1 MVMARYFT
9 VLLLVLPVVAQ
20 ELPSTPHGCMEGSCY
35 PATGNLLIGRAINLT
50 ATSTCGLDRPEQ
62 YCIVSHLQ
70 DLNKCFKCDS
80 QEPYDA
86 DHHNKNHRVENVIY
100 QRDSRGELT
109 WWQSVNGEE
118 NVGIRL
124 NLEAEFH
131 FTHLI
136 MKFKTF
142 RPAAMIIERS
152 SDFGH
157 TWRPYRYFAY
167 NCTKTFPRVPAHSLR
182 FTDEVICEER
192 YSDIEPST
200 EGEVIYKV
208 LDPAIH
214 VKDPYSLDIQDLLR
228 ITNLRIN
235 FTKLHTLGDNLL
247 DRRLD
252 VLQKY
257 YYALYELVVRGSCFC
272 YGHASECVPVPGVT
286 TRDSSMIHGHC
297 VCKHNTVGLNCER
310 CRDFYHDAPWWPA
323 ETDNAHTCRECN
335 CNGHSNQCHFDM
347 AVYLATGNV
356 SGGVCDNC
364 LHNTMGRKCE
374 TCKHFYYQDQTRDIR
389 DPAACIPCDCDP
401 VGSVEGGVCDSHT
414 DLDLGMIGGQ
424 CRCKQNVRGQR
435 CDYCKEG
442 HYGLSLDNPLG
453 CQPCNCDPRGI
464 TMLGAPCDQISGDCS
479 CKRYVTGRYCNQCL
493 PEYWGLSNDLAGCRP
508 CDCDFGGAT
517 SSRCRMDNGQCECR
531 PHLIGRQCSEVQ
543 PAFFCASL
551 ENNKY
556 EAEEALG
563 HSPDDPALPGNPRPQ
578 AETDCVQHLNNQLR
592 RNRRHH
598 HRHIAQQQRATL
610 RRIRQLQQTPSV
622 STVHRERQ
630 PGQMV
635 TWTGPGFARV
645 KDGAGLKFTISNI
658 PYAMEYDIMIR
669 YEPESTE
676 DWEALVSVTSLDL
689 PTSLRCGNML
699 PTEQMYTVTMPHHR
713 RYVDMPRPFCF
724 EPNNQYVVS
733 IRFQRHAVSHR
744 HLTAFTLIDS
754 LVLIPRYEEL
764 PGFQG
769 DDAPDERR
777 RQEMELYMCLDSF
790 MTVPMPAL
798 AELCTTLICS
808 ISAIMY
814 NGALACQCDRQG
826 SLSAECDKVGGQCH
840 CKPNVIGRKCD
851 QCAPGTY
858 GFGPYGCTV
867 CDCHS
872 QGSVGHQCDPVTG
885 QCPCQHGATGRQCS
899 ECQPGQWGFP
909 NCRQC
914 QCNGHAEICDPETG
928 ACYEC
933 RDYTA
938 GQLCERCVNGFYGN
952 PILGSGEHCRPC
964 PCPGHP
970 DSGHSNGA
978 SCHAD
983 YASNQILCHCGEGYT
998 GPRCDRCAP
1007 GYYGDPE
1014 QPGGTCRPCQCN
1026 GNIDPQDPESCD
1038 PRTGQC
1044 LRCLYNTDGHLCSEC
1059 KPGYYGN
1066 ALAQDCRCCTC
1077 VTAGT
1082 LEDYCT
1088 DGVCHCD
1095 KQTGQ
1100 CPCKPNIIGH
1110 NCDQC
1115 SPNHWNFGSD
1125 CGCEPCECAQ
1135 PNALSTHCNMFSGQ
1149 CHCQPGFGGRQ
1160 CNECE
1165 AFHWGDPRVQCEE
1178 CNCHPLGSDMAQCDR
1193 VTGACVCK
1201 EEASGR
1207 HCDECAHGFTGNFPK
1222 CIPCHPCFQ
1231 LWDDAICQIGR
1242 DLTHIKDVIA
1252 MILEKGEVPGLSDGR
1267 IRELE
1272 KKLAQVQDLIRDG
1285 DRERTYNLISQ
1296 VNDDLRAEIALTDGR
1311 LMGVSRELNVT
1322 ADLDNAL
1329 KRNLTAL
1336 EKELKDLNNTLHRL
1350 HIELDN
1356 YLTAG
1361 FAEQFE
1367 NVRKYYQSSLNSEKR
1382 CNASVYGP
1390 QSPVEQSEDTRNR
1403 TEALLKERKDLFLRT
1418 VAANNKSLS
1427 ELEEKAHEIDRKLQ
1441 HLSNRVC
1448 GGHGNASAN
1457 SSCPNSPCGGAGCRD
1472 SDGALKCGG
1481 KGCKGTVGASVT
1493 ALDNA
1498 DDVHKN
1504 LTATSE
1510 ELQTIAKKLR
1520 DIATLTQT
1528 VKTQAE
1534 DTLDKAQSKKELF
1547 ENSNNI
1553 LKDFIEKIKDFLNEE
1568 GADPESIEKV
1578 AQQVLAI
1585 SLPVNRTVIVNVVEQ
1600 IKANIA
1606 NLTNVEGVFNHTSE
1620 QLAEVRDLLKRAQDA
1635 KAKAEGV
1642 SDNINKTKEALE
1654 TSQSAIKITEKEMTT
1669 ALENLKNAQ
1678 NITTMVDNKLLD
1690 LDNNLMDVMM
1700 RLANLS
1706 HGVDLLKNKTEQN
1719 REMAKDAKA
1728 QSDNA
1733 TQEAAGLQEELAN
1746 AENWYKELIEKVDSV
1761 GGTGEGDINQRAMEM
1776 KKEAEEL
1783 LKKATVGM
1791 ETLRKLERKFN
1802 KNEQKMQQQRDELA
1816 DLEKNVTEVRE
1827 YIRLKVMGYNNCQ

>member
-1 MVMARYFT
+1 MARYFS

-20 ELPSTPHGCMEGSCY
+20 ELPSTPHACMEGSCY

-50 ATSTCGLDRPEQ
+50 ATSTCGLDGPEQ

-70 DLNKCFKCDS
+70 DVSKCFKCDS
-80 QEPYDA
+80 QRPYDA
-86 DHHNKNHRVENVIY
+86 YHHKKSHRVENVIY

-118 NVGIRL
+118 NVSIRL
-124 NLEAEFH
+124 NLEAMFH

-152 SDFGH
+152 SDFGR
-157 TWRPYRYFAY
+157 TWRPYRYYAY
-167 NCTKTFPRVPAHSLR
+167 NCTKTFPWVPAHSLL
-182 FTDEVICEER
+182 FTDELICEER
-192 YSDIEPST
+192 YSEIEPST

-208 LDPAIH
+208 LDPAVH
-214 VKDPYSLDIQDLLR
+214 VKDPYSLGIQDLLQ

-247 DRRLD
+247 DRRPD

-272 YGHASECVPVPGVT
+272 YGHASECAPVHGVT
-286 TRDSSMIHGHC
+286 TRDPGMIHGHC

-310 CRDFYHDAPWWPA
+310 CRDFYHDAPWRPA
-323 ETDNAHTCRECN
+323 ETDNTHTCRECN

-364 LHNTMGRKCE
+364 LHNTMGHNCE
-374 TCKHFYYQDQTRDIR
+374 TCKHFYYQHPTRDIR

-453 CQPCNCDPRGI
+453 CQPCNCDSRGI
-464 TMLGAPCDQISGDCS
+464 TMQHAPCDQISGDCS

-543 PAFFCASL
+543 PTFFCASL
-551 ENNKY
+551 DNNKY

-578 AETDCVQHLNNQLR
+578 AETDCD
-592 RNRRHH
+592 
-598 HRHIAQQQRATL
+598 
-610 RRIRQLQQTPSV
+610 RQLQQTSSADTV
-622 STVHRERQ
+622 HRVHRERQ

-676 DWEALVSVTSLDL
+676 DWEALVSITSLDL

-744 HLTAFTLIDS
+744 HPTAFTLIDS

-769 DDAPDERR
+769 DEALDERR

-798 AELCTTLICS
+798 GEQCTKLICS
-808 ISAIMY
+808 ISAIIY
-814 NGALACQCDRQG
+814 NGALACQCDPQG
-826 SLSAECDKVGGQCH
+826 SLSAECDKIGGQCH
-840 CKPNVIGRKCD
+840 CKPNIIGRKCD
-851 QCAPGTY
+851 QCAPGTFR
-858 GFGPYGCTV
+858 FGPYGCTV

-914 QCNGHAEICDPETG
+914 QCNGHAETCDPETG

-978 SCHAD
+978 SCLTD
-983 YASNQILCHCGEGYT
+983 YASNQILCQCGEGYA
-998 GPRCDRCAP
+998 GPHCDLCAP
-1007 GYYGDPE
+1007 GYYGDPK

-1044 LRCLYNTDGHLCSEC
+1044 LKCLYNTDGHSCSEC

-1066 ALAQDCRCCTC
+1066 ALAQDCRRCTC

-1100 CPCKPNIIGH
+1100 CPCKPNIMGH

-1115 SPNHWNFGSD
+1115 TPNHWNFGSD
-1125 CGCEPCECAQ
+1125 SGCEPCKCAH
-1135 PNALSTHCNMFSGQ
+1135 PNALSTHCNMFNGQ
-1149 CHCQPGFGGRQ
+1149 CHCQTGLGGRQ

-1165 AFHWGDPRVQCEE
+1165 ALHWGDPRVQCEE
-1178 CNCHPLGSDMAQCDR
+1178 CNCHPLGSEMAQCDH

-1201 EEASGR
+1201 KEASGR
-1207 HCDECAHGFTGNFPK
+1207 RCDECAHGFTGNFPK

-1231 LWDDAICQIGR
+1231 QCDDAICQIGR
-1242 DLTHIKDVIA
+1242 DLTHIKSVIA
-1252 MILEKGEVPGLSDGR
+1252 MILKKGEVPGLSIDR

-1285 DRERTYNLISQ
+1285 DREGTYNVISQ
-1296 VNDDLRAEIALTDGR
+1296 AIDDLRVEIALTDGR
-1311 LMGVSRELNVT
+1311 LMSVSRDMNVT

-1336 EKELKDLNNTLHRL
+1336 DKELKDFNKTFQPVHTDL
-1350 HIELDN
+1350 EN
-1356 YLTAG
+1356 YLTA
-1361 FAEQFE
+1361 FADQFE

-1382 CNASVYGP
+1382 CYASVYGP
-1390 QSPVEQSEDTRNR
+1390 QSPVEQSEDTRKR

-1418 VAANNKSLS
+1418 ILANNKSLS
-1427 ELEEKAHEIDRKLQ
+1427 ELEGKAPEIDRKLQ
-1441 HLSNRVC
+1441 DLSNRVC
-1448 GGHGNASAN
+1448 GDNGTASAN
-1457 SSCPNSPCGGAGCRD
+1457 SSCPNSPCGGAGCRN
-1472 SDGALKCGG
+1472 STGALKCGG

-1498 DDVHKN
+1498 TDVHKN
-1504 LTATSE
+1504 MTATSE

-1520 DIATLTQT
+1520 DITTLTQT
-1528 VKTQAE
+1528 VKTQAK
-1534 DTLDKAQSKKELF
+1534 DTLDKAQRKKELF
-1547 ENSNNI
+1547 KNSSNI
-1553 LKDFIEKIKDFLNEE
+1553 FRDFIKKIKDFLNEK

-1585 SLPVNRTVIVNVVEQ
+1585 SLPVNRTIIENVLIKQ

-1606 NLTNVEGVFNHTSE
+1606 NLTSVEGVFNHTSE
-1620 QLAEVRDLLKRAQDA
+1620 KLAKVRDLLKRAQDA
-1635 KAKAEGV
+1635 KANAEGV
-1642 SDNINKTKEALE
+1642 SDNINKTKEALK
-1654 TSQSAIKITEKEMTT
+1654 TSQNAINIAEKKMTT
-1669 ALENLKNAQ
+1669 AQENLKNAQ
-1678 NITTMVDNKLLD
+1678 NITTMVNNKLSNLEK
-1690 LDNNLMDVMM
+1690 NLMDVMM

-1706 HGVDLLKNKTEQN
+1706 NGVDSLKNKTEQN
-1719 REMAKDAKA
+1719 REMTTDAKA
-1728 QSDNA
+1728 QSDSA

-1746 AENWYKELIEKVDSV
+1746 AENKYKELKKKVDSV
-1761 GGTGEGDINQRAMEM
+1761 GGTGEGDINQKATEM

-1783 LKKATVGM
+1783 LKKATKDM
-1791 ETLRKLERKFN
+1791 ETLRNLERKFN
-1802 KNEQKMQQQRDELA
+1802 KNEQELQEQRDELA

-1827 YIRLKVMGYNNCQ
+1827 YILLRVKGYNNCQ

>member
-1 MVMARYFT
+1 MRK
-9 VLLLVLPVVAQ
+9 LNPQSLILPPGWER
-20 ELPSTPHGCMEGSCY
+20 ELHEVIKQKQCHPVIGICY

-50 ATSTCGLDRPEQ
+50 ATSTCGLDGPEQ

-70 DLNKCFKCDS
+70 CFKCDS
-80 QEPYDA
+80 QRPYDA
-86 DHHNKNHRVENVIY
+86 YHHKKSHRVENVIY

-118 NVGIRL
+118 NVSIRL
-124 NLEAEFH
+124 NLEAMFH
-131 FTHLI
+131 FPRLI

-157 TWRPYRYFAY
+157 TWRPYRYYAY
-167 NCTKTFPRVPAHSLR
+167 NCTKTFPWVPAHSLLL
-182 FTDEVICEER
+182 TDELICEER
-192 YSDIEPST
+192 YSEIEPST

-214 VKDPYSLDIQDLLR
+214 VKDPYSLGIQDLLQ
-228 ITNLRIN
+228 ITYLRIN

-247 DRRLD
+247 DRRPD

-272 YGHASECVPVPGVT
+272 YGHASECAPVHGVT
-286 TRDSSMIHGHC
+286 TRDPGMIHGRC

-310 CRDFYHDAPWWPA
+310 CRDFYHDAPWRPA
-323 ETDNAHTCRECN
+323 ETDNTHTCRECN

-364 LHNTMGRKCE
+364 LHNTMGHNCE
-374 TCKHFYYQDQTRDIR
+374 TCKHFYYQHPTRDIR

-453 CQPCNCDPRGI
+453 CQPCNCDSRGI
-464 TMLGAPCDQISGDCS
+464 TMQHAPCDHISGDCS

-493 PEYWGLSNDLAGCRP
+493 PEYWGLSNDLVGCRP

-517 SSRCRMDNGQCECR
+517 SSRCRMDNGQCVCR

-543 PAFFCASL
+543 PTFFCASL
-551 ENNKY
+551 DNNKY

-563 HSPDDPALPGNPRPQ
+563 HSPDDPKC
-578 AETDCVQHLNNQLR
+578 CVQTFGSS
-592 RNRRHH
+592 
-598 HRHIAQQQRATL
+598 ID
-610 RRIRQLQQTPSV
+610 
-622 STVHRERQ
+622 TVHRVNRERQ

-669 YEPESTE
+669 YEPE
-676 DWEALVSVTSLDL
+676 V
-689 PTSLRCGNML
+689 
-699 PTEQMYTVTMPHHR
+699 
-713 RYVDMPRPFCF
+713 YVDMPRPFCF

-744 HLTAFTLIDS
+744 HPTAFTLIDS
-754 LVLIPRYEEL
+754 FEL
-764 PGFQG
+764 F
-769 DDAPDERR
+769 
-777 RQEMELYMCLDSF
+777 
-790 MTVPMPAL
+790 V
-798 AELCTTLICS
+798 
-808 ISAIMY
+808 SA
-814 NGALACQCDRQG
+814 ACQCDPQG

-840 CKPNVIGRKCD
+840 CKPNIIGRKCD
-851 QCAPGTY
+851 QCAPGTFR
-858 GFGPYGCTV
+858 FGPYGCTV

-914 QCNGHAEICDPETG
+914 QCNGHAETCDPETG

-978 SCHAD
+978 SCLTD
-983 YASNQILCHCGEGYT
+983 YASNQILCQCGEGYA
-998 GPRCDRCAP
+998 GPHCDLCAP
-1007 GYYGDPE
+1007 GYYGDPK

-1044 LRCLYNTDGHLCSEC
+1044 LKCLYNTDGHSCSEC

-1066 ALAQDCRCCTC
+1066 ALTQDCRRCTC

-1100 CPCKPNIIGH
+1100 CPCKPNIMGH

-1115 SPNHWNFGSD
+1115 TPNYWNFGSD
-1125 CGCEPCECAQ
+1125 SGCEPCKCAH
-1135 PNALSTHCNMFSGQ
+1135 PNALSTHCNMFNGQ
-1149 CHCQPGFGGRQ
+1149 CHCQTGLGGRQ

-1165 AFHWGDPRVQCEE
+1165 ALHWGDPRVQCEE
-1178 CNCHPLGSDMAQCDR
+1178 CNCHPLGSEMAQCDH
-1193 VTGACVCK
+1193 VTGACVCN

-1207 HCDECAHGFTGNFPK
+1207 RCDECAHGFTGNFPK

-1231 LWDDAICQIGR
+1231 QCDDAICQIGR
-1242 DLTHIKDVIA
+1242 DLTHIKSVIA
-1252 MILEKGEVPGLSDGR
+1252 MILEKGEVSGLSNDR

-1272 KKLAQVQDLIRDG
+1272 KKIAQVQDLIRDG
-1285 DRERTYNLISQ
+1285 DREGTYNVIS
-1296 VNDDLRAEIALTDGR
+1296 
-1311 LMGVSRELNVT
+1311 
-1322 ADLDNAL
+1322 
-1329 KRNLTAL
+1329 
-1336 EKELKDLNNTLHRL
+1336 
-1350 HIELDN
+1350 
-1356 YLTAG
+1356 
-1361 FAEQFE
+1361 QFE

-1382 CNASVYGP
+1382 CYASVYGP
-1390 QSPVEQSEDTRNR
+1390 QSPVEQSEDTRKR

-1418 VAANNKSLS
+1418 VLANNKSLS
-1427 ELEEKAHEIDRKLQ
+1427 ELEGKAPEIDRKLQ
-1441 HLSNRVC
+1441 DLSNRVC
-1448 GGHGNASAN
+1448 GDNGTASAN
-1457 SSCPNSPCGGAGCRD
+1457 SSCPNSPCGGAGCRN
-1472 SDGALKCGG
+1472 STGALKCGG

-1498 DDVHKN
+1498 TDVHKSM
-1504 LTATSE
+1504 TATSE
-1510 ELQTIAKKLR
+1510 ELQTIAKK
-1520 DIATLTQT
+1520 
-1528 VKTQAE
+1528 VNVV
-1534 DTLDKAQSKKELF
+1534 S
-1547 ENSNNI
+1547 
-1553 LKDFIEKIKDFLNEE
+1553 LN
-1568 GADPESIEKV
+1568 PESIEKV

-1585 SLPVNRTVIVNVVEQ
+1585 SLPVNRTVIENVLIKQ

-1606 NLTNVEGVFNHTSE
+1606 NLTTRE
-1620 QLAEVRDLLKRAQDA
+1620 
-1635 KAKAEGV
+1635 
-1642 SDNINKTKEALE
+1642 NI
-1654 TSQSAIKITEKEMTT
+1654 
-1669 ALENLKNAQ
+1669 
-1678 NITTMVDNKLLD
+1678 V
-1690 LDNNLMDVMM
+1690 
-1700 RLANLS
+1700 
-1706 HGVDLLKNKTEQN
+1706 HFG
-1719 REMAKDAKA
+1719 
-1728 QSDNA
+1728 
-1733 TQEAAGLQEELAN
+1733 TQKSTYCIVN
-1746 AENWYKELIEKVDSV
+1746 
-1761 GGTGEGDINQRAMEM
+1761 DI
-1776 KKEAEEL
+1776 L
-1783 LKKATVGM
+1783 CV
-1791 ETLRKLERKFN
+1791 
-1802 KNEQKMQQQRDELA
+1802 
-1816 DLEKNVTEVRE
+1816 
-1827 YIRLKVMGYNNCQ
+1827 